1 MLNKPIFNIL
11 IFTFLIA
18 AAFSQERKVVEIPLG
33 GSAND
38 RSLEMSSLTWFKDE
52 LVLMPQYIDYD
63 DPAFYVIKKAKI
75 NNWLKSESSDPIVPQ
90 KIKLELTD
98 FRKTIQGYQGFEAI
112 CFSGKNIYLII
123 ESKDDESMK
132 SFIIK
137 GVINRKSGIISIQEE
152 SLKEIP
158 LPINIKNM
166 GFESIFEYKNQ
177 IVTLFEAN
185 GSNIYVE
192 PKAIAFNKELSE
204 YNFIEFEN
212 LEYRLTDVSRVDNR
226 GRFWAINFFWPGEEK
241 RLKPGYDEVLE
252 KTKKGKTH
260 STYKHVERLIE
271 FQIKNNSI
279 TRTTADPIQLEL
291 NHESRNWE
299 GLVRL
304 DRTGF
309 LMIVDEYPRTILAF
323 VKK

>member
-1 MLNKPIFNIL
+1 M
-11 IFTFLIA
+11 
-18 AAFSQERKVVEIPLG
+18 
-33 GSAND
+33 
-38 RSLEMSSLTWFKDE
+38 
-52 LVLMPQYIDYD
+52 
-63 DPAFYVIKKAKI
+63 
-75 NNWLKSESSDPIVPQ
+75 
-90 KIKLELTD
+90 
-98 FRKTIQGYQGFEAI
+98 
-112 CFSGKNIYLII
+112 
-123 ESKDDESMK
+123 
-132 SFIIK
+132 
-137 GVINRKSGIISIQEE
+137 IQEE
-152 SLKEIP
+152 TLKEIP
-158 LPINIKNM
+158 LPMNIKNM

-241 RLKPGYDEVLE
+241 RLKPGYDEILE

-291 NHESRNWE
+291 NQESRNWE

-309 LMIVDEYPRTILAF
+309 LVIVDEYPRTILAF